1 MFGLHRHQTYDELVG
16 EINKPLLN
24 VYPDGKATQLRF
36 SNWLS
41 QLDSDGVK
49 SLEQQ
54 QLTAMKEQHKQN
66 LIK

>member
-16 EINKPLLN
+16 EINRPLDIK
-24 VYPDGKATQLRF
+24 YPDRKASQLRF

-41 QLDSDGVK
+41 QLDSEGVK

-54 QLTAMKEQHKQN
+54 QLNAMKEQHKQN
-66 LIK
+66 L